1 MVCFHF
7 LDRMH
12 LTLSAG
18 PYPPAKFPTN
28 ITRASENVIQPS
40 LLFFRT
46 SQASRASPRFLREN
60 AIIPPIC
67 YAVCLETLRSLPVE
81 IHIADT
87 EGDPYAVEL
96 AGRLGGY
103 VTGRDSDFV
112 ILTTD
117 GYRGYIPLDE
127 MIWTTTETA
136 AEEGPEDDGG
146 FVVARTSKANKKA
159 TTGSLQRGQG
169 VIPPDGT
176 TDLTLTC
183 SIYTPLKLATHLK
196 LPITL
201 LPLLASL
208 VGNDFTPDRPSM
220 QWQFFERDMTVSQR
234 ITRVAAALHSIVSQA
249 SSSPQKRRV
258 KRPIASVIDLIDLAI
273 EALLLRPSAGVIGSG
288 EREIMVEKTVEAA
301 LQYAIPK
308 TLEGVDLW
316 PTPACALHLP
326 EQCLLVNHLSP
337 PVTSAMEGEENA
349 MQRITQLYVSAYRQG
364 RFQPNLMNVYN
375 SGTMWPKLFLEDPD
389 KEPTAR
395 SIGRPL
401 RDWAYSILDDGI
413 PLPEPPVDGEQEQVS
428 EEGRDV
434 DEAENEDDEDEDE
447 LIDVVEEDSE
457 DESGDPLARLRGALE
472 ELHVPDSSS
481 EPSAAS
487 HHRHR
492 TSSRPKVVTEHIR
505 RGTKLTPE
513 DVSVQPLS
521 TLLASLMPDFN
532 VDEQLPLQLQPEEE
546 RLSLFLR
553 ILSSDTASIRAFP
566 PAQLMATVALRWVV
580 LVLHK
585 RAEEHGFSKDK
596 DRERWAPT
604 EVGAFLTS
612 FTWAAATSADATPTS
627 DVGANPA
634 LTPPTLENRNIQLVA
649 QFSSALDAVEMLA
662 QALLLGDR
670 VIHPAYAFSG
680 QHLHTILTSQR
691 GRIFDNKDM
700 DKGLWET
707 CIEGLQEAMSEER
720 GKWGKKERK
729 AKNAQSHGVSASSSS
744 SGAKKGTATQGQGLF
759 GMLVDLD
766 EDNASV

>member
-1 MVCFHF
+1 MVCSHF
-7 LDRMH
+7 LTRMR
-12 LTLSAG
+12 LTLSTG
-18 PYPPAKFPTN
+18 PYPPAKFPTT
-28 ITRASENVIQPS
+28 ITRTSENVIQPS

-46 SQASRASPRFLREN
+46 SQTSRASPRFLREN
-60 AIIPPIC
+60 AIIPPHC
-67 YAVCLETLRSLPVE
+67 YAVCLEALRSLSVE
-81 IHIADT
+81 IHIADA

-103 VTGRDSDFV
+103 VAGRDSDFV
-112 ILTTD
+112 ILNTD

-127 MIWTTTETA
+127 MIWTTFESTA
-136 AEEGPEDDGG
+136 DEQPEDDGG
-146 FVVARTSKANKKA
+146 FVVARTSKASKKA
-159 TTGSLQRGQG
+159 TAGALQRGQG
-169 VIPPDGT
+169 LIPPEGIAG
-176 TDLTLTC
+176 LTLTC
-183 SIYTPLKLATHLK
+183 SSYAPLDLATHLK

-208 VGNDFTPDRPSM
+208 VGNDFTPDRRSM

-234 ITRVAAALHSIVSQA
+234 IARVATTLHSIVSQA
-249 SSSPQKRRV
+249 SASPQKRRI
-258 KRPIASVIDLIDLAI
+258 KRPITSVIDLIDLAI
-273 EALLLRPSAGVIGSG
+273 EALLLRPSAGVMASG
-288 EREIMVEKTVEAA
+288 ERETMVEKTVEAA

-308 TLEGVDLW
+308 ALEGLDLW

-326 EQCLLVNHLSP
+326 EQCPLVTHLSSP
-337 PVTSAMEGEENA
+337 ETSALEDGESA
-349 MQRITQLYVSAYRQG
+349 TRRIAKLYVSAYRQG
-364 RFQPNLMNVYN
+364 RFQPNLMDVYS
-375 SGTMWPKLFLEDPD
+375 SGTMWPELFLEDPD

-401 RDWAYSILDDGI
+401 REWAYSILDDGI
-413 PLPEPPVDGEQEQVS
+413 PFPEPPVDEQEEQDT
-428 EEGRDV
+428 EEGTEV
-434 DEAENEDDEDEDE
+434 DDDDE

-472 ELHVPDSSS
+472 ELHVPESSSSS
-481 EPSAAS
+481 EPSAAP

-492 TSSRPKVVTEHIR
+492 ASSRPKVIIEYIR
-505 RGTKLTPE
+505 RGTKLAPE
-513 DVSVQPLS
+513 DISVQPLF
-521 TLLASLMPDFN
+521 TLLSSLMPHLN

-553 ILSSDTASIRAFP
+553 ILSSDTASIRALP

-580 LVLHK
+580 LNLHK

-604 EVGAFLTS
+604 EIGAFLMS
-612 FTWAAATSADATPTS
+612 FSWTPATSADAAPTS
-627 DVGANPA
+627 DVGADPA
-634 LTPPTLENRNIQLVA
+634 VTPPMLENRNIQLVA

-670 VIHPAYAFSG
+670 VKHPAYAFSG
-680 QHLHTILTSQR
+680 QHLHTILTTQR
-691 GRIFDNKDM
+691 GRIFNDEHLDRE
-700 DKGLWET
+700 LWET
-707 CIEGLQEAMSEER
+707 CTEGLQEAMSEER

-729 AKNAQSHGVSASSSS
+729 AKNARSHGVSASRSSS
-744 SGAKKGTATQGQGLF
+744 SPGTTKGTATQRSGLF